1 MTAAPEFRHLPAVDH
16 PTRSEIMS
24 TERKPGSRGVKA
36 PQGPLSET
44 PLSHGAVGGGSKRK
58 LKGSTRTVSRR
69 QSFKRKP
76 K

>member
-1 MTAAPEFRHLPAVDH
+1 
-16 PTRSEIMS
+16 MS
-24 TERKPGSRGVKA
+24 TERKPGSRGIRA

-44 PLSHGAVGGGSKRK
+44 PIPHGAVDGGPKRK
-58 LKGSTRTVSRR
+58 PKGSTRTVSRR